1 MDIDTDIVMGY
12 NGIYFDIDDR
22 LMSLSSLVFEMMIF
36 FEQGIGQP
44 TIGIQLN

>member
-1 MDIDTDIVMGY
+1 MDIDTDMIMGY
-12 NGIYFDIDDR
+12 NGIYFDDR

-44 TIGIQLN
+44 TISIQLN